1 MNAGRYEVARR
12 KFVDY
17 LHLAFSQMLPLR
29 YSAQVCLAASR
40 PSAMATHRVKPS
52 RPADGV

>member
-1 MNAGRYEVARR
+1 MSIGRYEVIRR

-17 LHLAFSQMLPLR
+17 LYLAFSQMLPLR

>member
-1 MNAGRYEVARR
+1 MNAGQYEVARR

-17 LHLAFSQMLPLR
+17 LYLAFSQMLPLR
-29 YSAQVCLAASR
+29 YSAQACLAASL
-40 PSAMATHRVKPS
+40 PSTMATHRVKPS